1 MPITVPVSV
10 STRHSWVGPD
20 RSRPDKS
27 TGRLY
32 LSGPDPNPDISISGV
47 VSKRATPILILA
59 LLLMLEV
66 RNTAFTITTITNY
79 MQLQLQ
85 LQTTKVVCILIGLIV
100 IRMPTCT
107 SLSKLL
113 ILLYKSS
120 YQSFTENFVRGGLQS
135 TPTFFL

>member
-1 MPITVPVSV
+1 MPITVPMSV
-10 STRHSWVGPD
+10 TRQSWVGVGPD

-100 IRMPTCT
+100 IDRMPTCT

-113 ILLYKSS
+113 IFGTCS
-120 YQSFTENFVRGGLQS
+120 VI
-135 TPTFFL
+135 